1 MASSKLIAPIGMVF
15 KGDSSIRICGDYKHD
30 YKQTQ
35 TIYKVTNCDKYSIP
49 KYKYIFAK
57 WNGGGG
63 GGRWGL
69 IKLDLSQF
77 YQQLLLSSS
86 FLSFVLVV
94 IDWRSETKGSKF
106 KSDC

>member
-1 MASSKLIAPIGMVF
+1 MTNTLFQKINIFLLNGMGG
-15 KGDSSIRICGDYKHD
+15 K
-30 YKQTQ
+30 
-35 TIYKVTNCDKYSIP
+35 
-49 KYKYIFAK
+49 
-57 WNGGGG
+57 GGGG
-63 GGRWGL
+63 WWGL